1 MSYNLN
7 ALNEQKLNEVVS
19 ILNVGSKQSL
29 INLCLDLSLPLLESY
44 FNDMKNTLGV
54 DQLKA
59 FKHTISKISN
69 KENSTFKIQFS
80 EIETEKV
87 LQ

>member
-7 ALNEQKLNEVVS
+7 QLNEEKLNEVVS
-19 ILNVGSKQSL
+19 ILNVGSKQSM
-29 INLCLDLSLPLLESY
+29 INLCLELSLPLLARY
-44 FNDMKNTLGV
+44 FSDMKDTLGTE
-54 DQLKA
+54 QLKA

-69 KENSTFKIQFS
+69 KENSTFKMVFS